1 MRAALVRVAD
11 AALQLRGHYRFF
23 AYSDGRVGERD
34 DGPSTL
40 ETASAPRCVDGQFV
54 TMPVKSTRGMVCST
68 FVWQAVQLANH
79 QIGVPRI
86 LLDGRPA
93 RQEPGHD
100 VAELCEQLTAVRD
113 GLQRVRSSILDP
125 ADPQD
130 GMYFYDAASRHDA
143 ALALQERLIAKVM
156 EKIGDF
162 MDEAGGSADWNPTD
176 PAFVMTSRGNGRYT
190 FTTTISTPGT
200 YQFKATN
207 GAGWDYQVG
216 TDGASADAA
225 TYRFTT
231 TRTGE
236 KVEMSID
243 LGTRKLA
250 VKSLR

>member
-1 MRAALVRVAD
+1 MKLKLALSALAISVGFVPCHSQAALIVAGS
-11 AALQLRGHYRFF
+11 LQDEQGGNQN
-23 AYSDGRVGERD
+23 DWD
-34 DGPSTL
+34 PPTSTL
-40 ETASAPRCVDGQFV
+40 VMNEKSGVFTVTA
-54 TMPVKSTRGMVCST
+54 
-68 FVWQAVQLANH
+68 ANLTA
-79 QIGVPRI
+79 GTAYEFKV
-86 LLDGRPA
+86 LDDHGSGPA
-93 RQEPGHD
+93 RWDDTQVIPINTLAYGGSNGTVSITVDTNLTNSRGYAQVWVNSD
-100 VAELCEQLTAVRD
+100 VAT
-113 GLQRVRSSILDP
+113 LQV
-125 ADPQD
+125 
-130 GMYFYDAASRHDA
+130 
-143 ALALQERLIAKVM
+143 V
-156 EKIGDF
+156 GDF